1 MKQACVHVSRSFTF
15 PSRSAG
21 GRVGA
26 GERFWKKALLA
37 GAAQLCARHR
47 IPAKSSVHGTWVGYP
62 HTC

>member
-1 MKQACVHVSRSFTF
+1 M
-15 PSRSAG
+15 
-21 GRVGA
+21 GA

-47 IPAKSSVHGTWVGYP
+47 IPAKSSVHGTRVGYP